1 MATDRGSKKPLK
13 YSRSDPSYSS
23 ITPSSG
29 QPSGIFAPSTRG
41 VPFASGGSSSVTF
54 SGASDLSPG
63 HVFPSTPS
71 ATAVSS
77 PGFHPVTPAE
87 ASSDMRYQKT
97 NKNIKLLT
105 HGLRENVDLT
115 YELRAE
121 MGSLKDDNQ
130 EIMAMLR
137 RGFGTFENRPDFD
150 TPLQAPEKNG

>member
-1 MATDRGSKKPLK
+1 M
-13 YSRSDPSYSS
+13 
-23 ITPSSG
+23 
-29 QPSGIFAPSTRG
+29 QF
-41 VPFASGGSSSVTF
+41 
-54 SGASDLSPG
+54 
-63 HVFPSTPS
+63 
-71 ATAVSS
+71 TAVTEL
-77 PGFHPVTPAE
+77 HARMDDLTE
-87 ASSDMRYQKT
+87 ANRLGALRYQKT